1 MPAYRY
7 VLELLDG
14 SNLDPMMF
22 VTELDGSRVADTFL
36 SGPDLG
42 RFRILAID
50 VEAPGVLAGYADGI
64 WVVEPVEGA
73 A

>member
-1 MPAYRY
+1 VAGFRY
-7 VLELLDG
+7 VLELPDGDSADPMFLLSALDG
-14 SNLDPMMF
+14 F
-22 VTELDGSRVADTFL
+22 QVGDTFL

-50 VEAPGVLAGYADGI
+50 EEAPGVLAGYADGI
-64 WVVEPVEGA
+64 WIIEPVA